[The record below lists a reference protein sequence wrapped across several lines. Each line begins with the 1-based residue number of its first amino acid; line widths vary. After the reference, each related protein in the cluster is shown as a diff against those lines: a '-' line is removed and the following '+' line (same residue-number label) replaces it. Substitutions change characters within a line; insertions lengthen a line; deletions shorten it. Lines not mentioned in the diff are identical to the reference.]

1 MQPLREASRAQK
13 VAAKRRVCEEL
24 NLPISRSL
32 EAGVASV
39 DAADYNPEGDS
50 HWDLSSSSW
59 TFWGLGSMDS
69 ESATGGRETFSQLPC
84 ASHSPASREH
94 GGEGGGA

>member
-39 DAADYNPEGDS
+39 DAADYNPEVR
-50 HWDLSSSSW
+50 
-59 TFWGLGSMDS
+59 TRWG
-69 ESATGGRETFSQLPC
+69 
-84 ASHSPASREH
+84 
-94 GGEGGGA
+94 